1 LREVKHLIYD
11 SGQSVSFQVTVND
24 HYGFRRFTLGM
35 VRGWRRELALRHL
48 KIVEQEKWDAETV
61 RAFVGIYAL
70 KAARDKEE
78 ALRYIDI
85 VKHME
90 KLEIYFWSCV
100 FLMNLKRGLRA
111 WRVLYGEDT
120 H

>member
-1 LREVKHLIYD
+1 VREIKYLVQD
-11 SGQSVSFQVTVND
+11 SGRTASFLVTVND

-35 VRGWRRELALRHL
+35 VKGWRRELALKHL
-48 KIVEQEKWDAETV
+48 KLVERAGWDVDAV
-61 RAFVGIYAL
+61 RTFVGIYAL
-70 KAARDKEE
+70 KAARDAEE
-78 ALRYIDI
+78 ALRYLDL

-90 KLEIYFWSCV
+90 KLDIYFWACV
-100 FLMNLKRGLRA
+100 FLVNPKRGLRA

>member
-1 LREVKHLIYD
+1 MIYD
-11 SGQSVSFQVTVND
+11 SGHSVSFQVTVND

-35 VRGWRRELALRHL
+35 VRGWRRELALKHL

-70 KAARDKEE
+70 KAAREREE
-78 ALRYIDI
+78 ALRYIDL

-90 KLEIYFWSCV
+90 KLDIYFWSCV
-100 FLMNLKRGLRA
+100 FLMNPKRGLRA
-111 WRVLYGEDT
+111 WRALYGENA